1 MSTTLSG
8 AVASSRRRIAD
19 VVTNNRP
26 FIIVWLALFIS
37 VIGIAMVSPL
47 LPVFVKEMGANG
59 IWLGLAFSG
68 FTLLQVPLMP
78 VIGKLADRFNKKLF
92 LWLGL
97 VIYTISA
104 LGYFW
109 APGYQEL
116 VIFRIFSGIG
126 SAMVM
131 PVAFSYIGELAPY
144 GYEGRYMG
152 LFNIAMI
159 AGFGVGPML
168 GGVIHD
174 GFGTDATFIVMSA
187 LSFLGFLIILFL
199 LPGKPS
205 KPTDNDTAETTEE
218 NITSVPFFSILRDMT
233 MRSIVILQMVIGLLF
248 GTILA
253 FIGIWMTTKIGTTVA
268 YVGILLSIRSTVTG
282 IFAYPAGW
290 LADRLNRVVLATLGI
305 GIVVICTFSIPWL
318 NSFLLLIAIFV
329 IMGISES
336 IAMPSISAITVEKG
350 RSMGMGSVMGFFN
363 MAMSLGLFVGSMAGG
378 LVEGAFGLAAV
389 FRSTALLGLTG
400 IIVFDIMMLR
410 NSKKIT
416 L

>member
-1 MSTTLSG
+1 MSIILSG
-8 AVASSRRRIAD
+8 AVTSSRRRIAD
-19 VVTNNRP
+19 VIISNRP

-47 LPVFVKEMGANG
+47 LPVFVKEMGASG

-131 PVAFSYIGELAPY
+131 PIAFSYIGELAPY

-152 LFNIAMI
+152 LFSIAMI

-174 GFGTDATFIVMSA
+174 IFGTDATFLVMSA
-187 LSFLGFLIILFL
+187 LSFMGFLIILFL
-199 LPGKPS
+199 LPPKPS
-205 KPTDNDTAETTEE
+205 KPTSSDTAETTDE

-253 FIGIWMTTKIGTTVA
+253 FIGIWMTDEMGTTVA
-268 YVGILLSIRSTVTG
+268 YVGILLSIRSIVTG

-290 LADRLNRVVLATLGI
+290 LADRLNRIVLATLGI
-305 GIVVICTFSIPWL
+305 GTVILCTFSIPWL
-318 NSFLLLIAIFV
+318 KSFFLLIVIFI
-329 IMGISES
+329 IMGFSES

-363 MAMSLGLFVGSMAGG
+363 MAMSLGLFIGSMAGG
-378 LVEGAFGLAAV
+378 IVEEVFGIVSV
-389 FRSTALLGLTG
+389 FRSTALLGLAG
-400 IIVFDIMMLR
+400 IIVFDVMMMR
-410 NSKKIT
+410 TSKKIS

>member
-116 VIFRIFSGIG
+116 VIFRVFSGIG

>member
-1 MSTTLSG
+1 MSVILSG
-8 AVASSRRRIAD
+8 VIVSSRRRIAD
-19 VVTNNRP
+19 VIIGNRP

-47 LPVFVKEMGANG
+47 LPVFVKEMGASG

-92 LWLGL
+92 LWFGL

-152 LFNIAMI
+152 LFSIAMI

-174 GFGTDATFIVMSA
+174 SFGTDATFIVMSA

-199 LPGKPS
+199 LPQTPS
-205 KPTDNDTAETTEE
+205 RPSVNDTSAEDM
-218 NITSVPFFSILRDMT
+218 TSVSFFSILRDMT

-253 FIGIWMTTKIGTTVA
+253 FIGIWMTTEIGTTVA
-268 YVGILLSIRSTVTG
+268 YVGIVLSIRSIVTG
-282 IFAYPAGW
+282 ILAYPAGW

-305 GIVVICTFSIPWL
+305 GIVAICTFSIPWL
-318 NSFLLLIAIFV
+318 NSFLLLVAIFV

-336 IAMPSISAITVEKG
+336 ISMPSISAITVEKG

-378 LVEGAFGLAAV
+378 LVEEAFGLVAV

-416 L
+416 VQ